1 MSGQAAYPA
10 QAPPTEAANPG
21 TITESE
27 RLKLGNIT
35 MILALSILWQ
45 TSVFIIS
52 GVGRGLEAFL
62 VVLVVQ
68 VGFLI
73 WFQAQA
79 GHFDFVFRLP
89 ASLR

>member
-1 MSGQAAYPA
+1 
-10 QAPPTEAANPG
+10 
-21 TITESE
+21 
-27 RLKLGNIT
+27 
-35 MILALSILWQ
+35 LWQ